1 MAVMLNGEL
10 DNHVLSGVF
19 AAMEEIACMAL
30 TAHGLPCETEIS
42 LTLCRDEEIHQ
53 LNKQWRSV
61 DAPTDVLSFPL
72 LESEEVEADP
82 DEEILL
88 GDIVI
93 SLERA
98 AAQAQDF
105 GHSVE
110 RELLYLFVHGVL
122 HLLGYDHLEESEQ
135 VEMRAVEES
144 LLTAVGALRH
154 EL

>member
-1 MAVMLNGEL
+1 MAVMLNLKQDDIVSPGIL
-10 DNHVLSGVF
+10 
-19 AAMEEIACMAL
+19 AAMEDIARIAL
-30 TAHGLPCETEIS
+30 SENGLPRETEIS
-42 LTLCRDEEIHQ
+42 LTLCSDEEIHQ

-72 LESEEVEADP
+72 LEADEVEADP

-93 SLERA
+93 SLDRA

-105 GHSVE
+105 GHSLE
-110 RELLYLFVHGVL
+110 RELLYLFAHGVL
-122 HLLGYDHLEESEQ
+122 HLLGYDHLEETEQ
-135 VEMRAVEES
+135 VEMRSVEES
-144 LLTAVGALRH
+144 LLSAVGALRH

>member
-19 AAMEEIACMAL
+19 AAMEEISCMAL

-42 LTLCRDEEIHQ
+42 LTLCSDEEIHQ

-72 LESEEVEADP
+72 LESDEVEADP

>member
-1 MAVMLNGEL
+1 MAVMLNREQG
-10 DNHVLSGVF
+10 NTVPPGVL
-19 AAMEEIACMAL
+19 AAMEEIARMAL
-30 TAHGLPCETEIS
+30 TEHGLPSETEIS
-42 LTLCRDEEIHQ
+42 LTLCSDEEIHQ

-72 LESEEVEADP
+72 LDSDEVEADP

-98 AAQAQDF
+98 IAQAQDF

-122 HLLGYDHLEESEQ
+122 HLLGYDHLEASEQ
-135 VEMRAVEES
+135 MEMRSVEES